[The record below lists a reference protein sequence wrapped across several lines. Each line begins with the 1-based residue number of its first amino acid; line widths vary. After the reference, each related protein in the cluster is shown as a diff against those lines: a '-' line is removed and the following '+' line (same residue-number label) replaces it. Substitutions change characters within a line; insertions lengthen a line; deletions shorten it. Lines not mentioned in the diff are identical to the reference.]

1 MRQVYEI
8 ASSDVNRF
16 AKAPTNFFHEST
28 QMPAVLKGESSLNGP
43 VSATCDE
50 SSTEKLLNAISYGAT
65 FRLMTFGEVI
75 KGLRERAQLS
85 KGALARASGLGVA
98 ARISEIEAGREP
110 GISRAQQVAR
120 GLGLTLTEVV
130 AQWEGIH
137 LTRTRGSGR
146 LGIGPETLGAGPIST
161 DIPEPRLFGG
171 LISAWEMLPAQC
183 RREFVQHVVNYAASL
198 ASQEARRETGTDPKG

>member
-1 MRQVYEI
+1 M
-8 ASSDVNRF
+8 
-16 AKAPTNFFHEST
+16 PTYRR
-28 QMPAVLKGESSLNGP
+28 
-43 VSATCDE
+43 
-50 SSTEKLLNAISYGAT
+50 SSTENLLNAISYGAT
-65 FRLMTFGEVI
+65 VGRMTFGEVV

-146 LGIGPETLGAGPIST
+146 LGVGPGAIGTGPIST

-171 LISAWEMLPAQC
+171 LISAWEMLPAQ
-183 RREFVQHVVNYAASL
+183 RRKEFVQHVVNYAANLSSL
-198 ASQEARRETGTDPKG
+198 DAATGTHPKE

>member
-1 MRQVYEI
+1 
-8 ASSDVNRF
+8 
-16 AKAPTNFFHEST
+16 
-28 QMPAVLKGESSLNGP
+28 
-43 VSATCDE
+43 
-50 SSTEKLLNAISYGAT
+50 
-65 FRLMTFGEVI
+65 MTFGEVI

-146 LGIGPETLGAGPIST
+146 LGVGPRAIGTGPIST

-171 LISAWEMLPAQC
+171 LISAWEMLPAQ
-183 RREFVQHVVNYAASL
+183 RRKEFVQHVVNYAANLSSL
-198 ASQEARRETGTDPKG
+198 DAATGTHPKE